1 MGIKNKPSPVWTNP
15 PLISVSI
22 LANTP
27 SPRPNCQLFGSD
39 TPFDDDLLL
48 ELSLNV
54 NQIYFSGN
62 LSYLYVRARTY
73 WRLARYALLT

>member
-1 MGIKNKPSPVWTNP
+1 MGVKTKPSPVWTNP

-27 SPRPNCQLFGSD
+27 RPHCQLFGSD